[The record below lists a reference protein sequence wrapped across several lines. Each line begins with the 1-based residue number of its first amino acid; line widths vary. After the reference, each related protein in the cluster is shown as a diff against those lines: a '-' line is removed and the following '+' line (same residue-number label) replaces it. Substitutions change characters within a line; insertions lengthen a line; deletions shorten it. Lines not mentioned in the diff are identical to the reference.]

1 MEELG
6 FHRKYRPKVLSEYI
20 GNEKLKASVKKAL
33 ESDRKPQVILLS
45 GPAGTGKTT
54 MARLLAKEY
63 LCEKYEVSRTKL
75 NSEKAIKEFAAG
87 KNIEFVGI

>member
-1 MEELG
+1 M
-6 FHRKYRPKVLSEYI
+6 
-20 GNEKLKASVKKAL
+20 AVKKVSKGFIYL
-33 ESDRKPQVILLS
+33 LISSIILVI
-45 GPAGTGKTT
+45 GAII
-54 MARLLAKEY
+54 AYVY